1 VAILAGGL
9 ATRLRPITETIPK
22 VLVDVAGKPFA
33 EHQLALL
40 RRNGITRAVF
50 CVGHMGE
57 RVREALGD
65 GRRHGMEIEY
75 SFDGPKLLGTGGA
88 LRNALPLL
96 GEAFLVI
103 YGDTYLDCD
112 YAAVERAYLESGKA
126 GLMTVFRNVN
136 RWDSSNVVFR
146 DGRILR
152 YDKRERTPDMEHID
166 YGLGAFRAEAIALYA
181 ADRSLD
187 LETVYRD
194 LLARGELAAYEVS
207 RRFYEIGSPEG
218 LDETRN
224 HLSGKD
230 TLR

>member
-1 VAILAGGL
+1 
-9 ATRLRPITETIPK
+9 
-22 VLVDVAGKPFA
+22 
-33 EHQLALL
+33 
-40 RRNGITRAVF
+40 
-50 CVGHMGE
+50 
-57 RVREALGD
+57 
-65 GRRHGMEIEY
+65 
-75 SFDGPKLLGTGGA
+75 
-88 LRNALPLL
+88 
-96 GEAFLVI
+96 
-103 YGDTYLDCD
+103 
-112 YAAVERAYLESGKA
+112 
-126 GLMTVFRNVN
+126 MTVFRNAN
-136 RWDSSNVVFR
+136 RWDNSNVLFR
-146 DGRILR
+146 GGRILR

-194 LLARGELAAYEVS
+194 LLARGELSAYEVS